1 MSELRAPDPT
11 LHALGWATIVPI
23 EVASM
28 SPRRVGHRYWP
39 PRQCG
44 ADVEYQ
50 EAAGVAAYIAVACRD
65 CFPDAP
71 PPGHVWGADRGQ
83 RHIYRDSHL
92 SWQAKPRRNQGDDDE

>member
-1 MSELRAPDPT
+1 MSELRDPDPT

-23 EVASM
+23 EVVSM
-28 SPRRVGHRYWP
+28 SLRRVGHRYWP

-50 EAAGVAAYIAVACRD
+50 EAAGVAAYIAVPCRE

-71 PPGHVWGADRGQ
+71 PPGHGSG
-83 RHIYRDSHL
+83 L
-92 SWQAKPRRNQGDDDE
+92 EWQVQP